1 MVKVATVPS
10 IAQTKHDYNGATE
23 KDLTEENVE
32 WNMLVMQLFDIISIL
47 LCCQN
52 NAEFDALQ
60 FKKISCYL

>member
-1 MVKVATVPS
+1 M
-10 IAQTKHDYNGATE
+10 GANE
-23 KDLTEENVE
+23 KDFTEENVE

-52 NAEFDALQ
+52 NDEFDALQ